1 MPDKYI
7 ELNAFVKLNSL
18 ANTGGS
24 AKLLIRSGVIT
35 VNGEVELRNKRK
47 LRAGDIITYQGK
59 KFVVEDSILREKP

>member
-18 ANTGGS
+18 ADTGGK
-24 AKLLIRSGVIT
+24 AKLLIRSGVIS

-47 LRAGDIITYQGK
+47 LRAGDVMEYQGK
-59 KFVVEDSILREKP
+59 KYTVEEAILREKP